1 MDKLR
6 SLRTFVAIAE
16 APSMSAAAERL
27 RTSLQSVMRS
37 LSSLEA
43 ALGIRLIHR
52 TTRRLSLTV
61 EGRSYLA
68 SVRQILA
75 DLDAADEELRVG
87 QATPRGDLAVSA
99 PVLLGQMHVAP
110 IVAEFLEQHPDVNVK
125 LLFTDRV
132 CNLVEE
138 GVDVAIR
145 IGALPDSTLVARP
158 LGQLRYVVVASPKFL
173 RANGTPSHPN
183 ELGHANCLRYSGPHA
198 KNWSFCVDR
207 RETIVAVGGNLE
219 SEFVAPLLEACA
231 RGLGFARVQSYQ
243 AAPYLVEKRLRVVLS
258 SYETTAHE
266 INILYPNRRL
276 VPARVRAFVDWATE
290 KLPPRLSAA

>member
-1 MDKLR
+1 
-6 SLRTFVAIAE
+6 
-16 APSMSAAAERL
+16 MSAAAERL

-43 ALGIRLIHR
+43 DLGIRLIHR

-61 EGRSYLA
+61 EGRTYLA
-68 SVRQILA
+68 SVRQILS
-75 DLDAADEELRVG
+75 DLNEADENLRVG

-110 IVAEFLEQHPDVNVK
+110 IVVGFLEQYPKVNVQ
-125 LLFTDRV
+125 LRFTDRL

-138 GVDVAIR
+138 GVDVAVR

-158 LGQLRYVVVASPKFL
+158 LGHLRYVVVASPRFL
-173 RANGTPSHPN
+173 RVNGTPSHPR
-183 ELGHANCLRYSGPHA
+183 ELGRANCLRFSGPHA
-198 KNWSFCVDR
+198 TNWTFRVDR
-207 RETIVAVGGNLE
+207 REITVAVAGNLE
-219 SEFVAPLLEACA
+219 SEFVSPLLEACA

-243 AAPYLVEKRLRVVLS
+243 AAPYLAEKRLRVVLS
-258 SYETTAHE
+258 EYEMKAHE
-266 INILYPNRRL
+266 VSVLYPNRRL

-290 KLPPRLSAA
+290 RLPPRLIVA